1 MRVVFA
7 VILLALLTPAEAQ
20 EFIGLTEKKV
30 KEVMAADKPEMSI
43 DLLVKNGAF
52 RYLKYRSR
60 DDNETW
66 LIFLNEEGRCNGV
79 RITCNDGG
87 YDRKLGELNDM
98 YRPGEENRWSY
109 MTDGNEIN
117 IILKRESLFFT
128 VTYELTKQKG

>member
-1 MRVVFA
+1 MRIVFA

-20 EFIGLTEKKV
+20 EFIGLTEKNV
-30 KEVMAADKPEMSI
+30 KEVMATDKPEMSI

-60 DDNETW
+60 DDSETW

-79 RITCNDGG
+79 RITCNDGC
-87 YDRKLGELNDM
+87 YDRKIRELNDL
-98 YRPGEENRWSY
+98 YSQGEENRWSY

-117 IILKRESLFFT
+117 VILKRESLFFT